1 MKITTAFVAVAALVG
16 LSVDGQSVRCS
27 SQWVRKEVR
36 NLSPSELNTVKS
48 TITAMQNAGWMGWF
62 AYLHSNNFG
71 TIHNC
76 EHFLPFHRRFVHDF
90 ESVGRRI
97 NPAFVLPY
105 WDELRDYAN
114 PAASAIF
121 TSNYFGGNGQG
132 ANHCVTNGLQANWQ
146 MSYPSNHCFAR
157 QFNNGNRINAWYSPE
172 YIQSVLSRSSTMAQI
187 RAGIEY
193 SLHGA
198 IHLAVGG
205 DMVQMHSPNDFIFW
219 LHHANIDRLWSV
231 WQGSNRIWTMDGVD
245 TANRPL
251 SLSSNVIAYNEPIW
265 TVMQLGYNKM
275 CFSYDNVGSVS
286 NRRRSLDK
294 RNAVYS
300 ATAPKK
306 CIPRPVTTPVKAYV
320 PPLVNGVFEN
330 FQNMTV
336 NADKFVETYVA
347 QKLPAPVL
355 NKWFP
360 TYTANPSNNGTTTG
374 PEYSAVPLPSAEASG
389 SESAE
394 ASESGSYVALPSA
407 EASDVYNSAEESAL
421 YSEDYVAYED
431 TEGNALYGLDNGKG
445 PAYPMPNPYPLTPAW
460 CAMHKFP
467 AEEVHKFYAD
477 AKEFVRDMN
486 NVGYQSPFAKV

>member
-1 MKITTAFVAVAALVG
+1 
-16 LSVDGQSVRCS
+16 
-27 SQWVRKEVR
+27 
-36 NLSPSELNTVKS
+36 
-48 TITAMQNAGWMGWF
+48 MQNAGWMGWF

-132 ANHCVTNGLQANWQ
+132 ANHCVTNGMQANWQ

-245 TANRPL
+245 TANKPL
-251 SLSSNVIAYNEPIW
+251 SLSEQRHRLQRAH
-265 TVMQLGYNKM
+265 L
-275 CFSYDNVGSVS
+275 D
-286 NRRRSLDK
+286 RSCS
-294 RNAVYS
+294 S
-300 ATAPKK
+300 ATTRCAS
-306 CIPRPVTTPVKAYV
+306 R
-320 PPLVNGVFEN
+320 
-330 FQNMTV
+330 
-336 NADKFVETYVA
+336 
-347 QKLPAPVL
+347 
-355 NKWFP
+355 
-360 TYTANPSNNGTTTG
+360 TTT
-374 PEYSAVPLPSAEASG
+374 SALSRTGAVRSTSATPCTRPLPPRSASRARSPPRSRPTFLLWSTASLRT
-389 SESAE
+389 SR
-394 ASESGSYVALPSA
+394 
-407 EASDVYNSAEESAL
+407 
-421 YSEDYVAYED
+421 
-431 TEGNALYGLDNGKG
+431 T
-445 PAYPMPNPYPLTPAW
+445 
-460 CAMHKFP
+460 
-467 AEEVHKFYAD
+467 
-477 AKEFVRDMN
+477 
-486 NVGYQSPFAKV
+486 